1 MAKLHSETKDWTM
14 LVPLDLLKQQEQTQ
28 NIFTIVMSSIA
39 GISLLVGGI
48 GIMNIMLANVYERRK
63 EIGTRRALG
72 AQKSDIIRQFLFETI
87 FLTSIGGATGVALGV
102 LIALLVTH
110 YAAMPTAFSIWFI
123 VLALLISAVIGVLF
137 GTYPAWKAGFSN
149 EFSYKNFRV
158 SILFDGQWGGIV
170 YSQTH
175 HKMTEHGT
183 LKHTLKYRENPNFE
197 VVGEGVM
204 LDERGQYVPNNVPIS
219 VSKYYAD
226 YWRRA
231 NVETNSFDASFLKL
245 REARIEYTIP
255 SAGLNKIGIERLT
268 LALYGRN
275 LAMWTKDFPVYD
287 PEVATLNNGTI
298 VPGSEMGQLPS
309 TRTMGFNLTLKF

>member
-1 MAKLHSETKDWTM
+1 M
-14 LVPLDLLKQQEQTQ
+14 
-28 NIFTIVMSSIA
+28 
-39 GISLLVGGI
+39 
-48 GIMNIMLANVYERRK
+48 
-63 EIGTRRALG
+63 
-72 AQKSDIIRQFLFETI
+72 
-87 FLTSIGGATGVALGV
+87 
-102 LIALLVTH
+102 
-110 YAAMPTAFSIWFI
+110 
-123 VLALLISAVIGVLF
+123 
-137 GTYPAWKAGFSN
+137 
-149 EFSYKNFRV
+149 
-158 SILFDGQWGGIV
+158 FDGQWGGIV

-245 REARIEYTIP
+245 WEARIEYTIP

>member
-1 MAKLHSETKDWTM
+1 
-14 LVPLDLLKQQEQTQ
+14 
-28 NIFTIVMSSIA
+28 
-39 GISLLVGGI
+39 
-48 GIMNIMLANVYERRK
+48 
-63 EIGTRRALG
+63 
-72 AQKSDIIRQFLFETI
+72 
-87 FLTSIGGATGVALGV
+87 
-102 LIALLVTH
+102 
-110 YAAMPTAFSIWFI
+110 
-123 VLALLISAVIGVLF
+123 
-137 GTYPAWKAGFSN
+137 
-149 EFSYKNFRV
+149 
-158 SILFDGQWGGIV
+158 
-170 YSQTH
+170 
-175 HKMTEHGT
+175 MTEHGT
-183 LKHTLKYRENPNFE
+183 LKHTLKYRGNPNFE

-287 PEVATLNNGTI
+287 PEVATLNNGTNTI
-298 VPGSEMGQLPS
+298 PFQARYYAIGEATPGAANADATFKVQYQ
-309 TRTMGFNLTLKF
+309 

>member
-1 MAKLHSETKDWTM
+1 MSLAAGLTDGQTIAYTGGTNCALIAK
-14 LVPLDLLKQQEQTQ
+14 
-28 NIFTIVMSSIA
+28 
-39 GISLLVGGI
+39 VGG
-48 GIMNIMLANVYERRK
+48 
-63 EIGTRRALG
+63 
-72 AQKSDIIRQFLFETI
+72 
-87 FLTSIGGATGVALGV
+87 SIGDIYGYKLKRAPDGQVVWKDG
-102 LIALLVTH
+102 I
-110 YAAMPTAFSIWFI
+110 TARTTEFEY
-123 VLALLISAVIGVLF
+123 VGNA
-137 GTYPAWKAGFSN
+137 YPAWKAGFSN

-183 LKHTLKYRENPNFE
+183 LKHTLKYRGNPNFE